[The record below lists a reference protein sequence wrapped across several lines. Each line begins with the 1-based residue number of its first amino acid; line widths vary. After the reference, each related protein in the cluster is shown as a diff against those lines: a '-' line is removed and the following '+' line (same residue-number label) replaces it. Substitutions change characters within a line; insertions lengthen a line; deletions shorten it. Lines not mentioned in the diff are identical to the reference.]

1 MLGQLPSGVIC
12 SGKKAKRKARERQLE
27 IARRMAMMQ
36 KRRELRAAG
45 LGTFLGLAPKTKPCM
60 DYNSEIPFEKQ
71 PPKGFYDTSREK
83 PEIKPMDFQR
93 LRLSDIEKESFMERE
108 KRERKKD
115 AERQAKRMQSDLPG
129 VILQRGNSLD
139 EPLLKRSKLVLPA
152 PQVSD
157 LELENLIKEA
167 QNILALQ
174 QVQTPL
180 KGGENTPL
188 VGESDFS
195 GTTPRLPNTLATPN
209 VLLPS
214 QIIGATPFRTPNSN
228 IENGTPNFLMG
239 GDANNTPGPLRK
251 GEQHY
256 GPPVSNTPLRNRLNI
271 NPIDGNNLDGLNNI
285 SNNNHSEGMV
295 DYYDQNGVKTNLRK
309 SLANLPTPK
318 NNFEIFL
325 PDETKPNGDDADDN
339 DVEGVNVDMDQLEEE
354 RGTASRIPDQS
365 DLDRQSERERAKA
378 AELEWSK
385 RSQVVRRS
393 LPRPSAVNHTILRN
407 IPGSVNQLSQQ
418 DANMTDLQKAEELIK
433 QEMVTM
439 MHYDNLNNP
448 PPNQLLDAAKQ
459 TTGPSGGS
467 GVAPASQQR
476 RYLQQIKATH
486 ESFLKDCPYE
496 QFVPDDLKMA
506 ENLLEEEMHV
516 VRNGMGHGELS
527 AEAYAKVWH
536 ECLSQVLYLPA
547 HRRYTRANLV
557 TKRDR
562 IESHEK
568 RLDQLRHLMAEEA
581 KRAAKLEKKLRIL
594 LGGYQSRAQ
603 TLMKAIEESVDQIE
617 QSQME
622 LTTYER
628 LHEQELCAIARRSDV
643 LEADVERQQKRN
655 ADLQRE
661 YGRLIRIRE
670 EREAD
675 AFLASNMDL
684 ISNGGGG
691 GGKDDGDT
699 SISVTASGDVT
710 SVSTDIHNQS
720 NTESSQGQKQTM
732 IYGNKNIVSGKWI
745 AVTQIENIEDPDQ
758 SMLSNGEIPTQS
770 LHDSNHFE
778 HDNNDNHLHYTTD
791 ENVIVS
797 PSNNNEKT
805 SPNDTESLNNIMI
818 ESTVKQQTISS
829 H

>member
-1 MLGQLPSGVIC
+1 
-12 SGKKAKRKARERQLE
+12 
-27 IARRMAMMQ
+27 
-36 KRRELRAAG
+36 
-45 LGTFLGLAPKTKPCM
+45 
-60 DYNSEIPFEKQ
+60 
-71 PPKGFYDTSREK
+71 
-83 PEIKPMDFQR
+83 
-93 LRLSDIEKESFMERE
+93 
-108 KRERKKD
+108 
-115 AERQAKRMQSDLPG
+115 MQSDLPG

-139 EPLLKRSKLVLPA
+139 EPMLKRSKLVLPA

-214 QIIGATPFRTPNSN
+214 QIVGATPFRTPNSN
-228 IENGTPNFLMG
+228 IENGTPNLLMG

-251 GEQHY
+251 GDQHY

-339 DVEGVNVDMDQLEEE
+339 DEGVNVDMDQLEEE

-476 RYLQQIKATH
+476 RYLQQVKATH

-691 GGKDDGDT
+691 GGGKDDGDT
-699 SISVTASGDVT
+699 SISVTASGDIT
-710 SVSTDIHNQS
+710 SISTDIHNQS
-720 NTESSQGQKQTM
+720 NTESSQAQKQTM
-732 IYGNKNIVSGKWI
+732 VYGNKNTVSGKWI

-758 SMLSNGEIPTQS
+758 PMLSNGEIPTQS
-770 LHDSNHFE
+770 L
-778 HDNNDNHLHYTTD
+778 
-791 ENVIVS
+791 
-797 PSNNNEKT
+797 
-805 SPNDTESLNNIMI
+805 
-818 ESTVKQQTISS
+818 
-829 H
+829 